1 MEKIEELKDKL
12 IPTNFININ
21 ISKLTIL
28 FIRNNNLQTIYDF
41 EELYLLIIYLMILT
55 SYILN
60 FILWADNKL
69 LQVNIQ

>member
-28 FIRNNNLQTIYDF
+28 FIRNNNLQTIYDLRSF
-41 EELYLLIIYLMILT
+41 IFNNLFN
-55 SYILN
+55 YIN
-60 FILWADNKL
+60 
-69 LQVNIQ
+69 

>member
-28 FIRNNNLQTIYDF
+28 FIKKNNLQTIYNL
-41 EELYLLIIYLMILT
+41 EKLYLLIIYLIR
-55 SYILN
+55 LN
-60 FILWADNKL
+60 
-69 LQVNIQ
+69 

>member
-41 EELYLLIIYLMILT
+41 EELYLLIIYLMVLT

-60 FILWADNKL
+60 FIL
-69 LQVNIQ
+69 

>member
-28 FIRNNNLQTIYDF
+28 FIKNNNLQTIYNL
-41 EELYLLIIYLMILT
+41 EKLYLLIIYLIR
-55 SYILN
+55 LN
-60 FILWADNKL
+60 YLYFEFYY
-69 LQVNIQ
+69 VSR

>member
-60 FILWADNKL
+60 FIL
-69 LQVNIQ
+69 

>member
-55 SYILN
+55 SHI
-60 FILWADNKL
+60 
-69 LQVNIQ
+69 